1 MYKGARLIF
10 VQTVALGLCL
20 VLAGL
25 LFSGLTQGE
34 RMAME
39 ALRQLG
45 KKYVLGQRGPERY
58 DCSGLVIDCAEKQGI
73 PGLPHAAKELYEL
86 GRPVAVWQLLPGDML
101 CFDTVRDSDPSDHVG
116 FWLGGNRFVHAS
128 SAKGQVTVSEFE
140 GYYKEKFTG
149 ARRLGC
155 GFI

>member
-34 RMAME
+34 RMALE
-39 ALRQLG
+39 AMRHLG
-45 KKYVLGQRGPERY
+45 KRYVLGQRGPEKF
-58 DCSGLVIDCAEKQGI
+58 DCSGLVIACAEREGI
-73 PGLPHAAKELYEL
+73 VGLPHAAKELYHL

-101 CFDTVRDSDPSDHVG
+101 CFDTERDGDPSDHVG
-116 FWLGGNRFVHAS
+116 FYLGGGQFVHAS
-128 SAKGQVTVSEFE
+128 SAKGRVVVSDFE
-140 GYYKEKFTG
+140 GYYKERFTG

-155 GFI
+155 GFV

>member
-73 PGLPHAAKELYEL
+73 LGLPHAARELYEL

-128 SAKGQVTVSEFE
+128 SAKGQVTVSAFE
-140 GYYKEKFTG
+140 GYYREKFTG